1 MKIKA
6 AVVREKGGPFVIEDI
21 ELDEPRADEVLVRI
35 VSSGLCHTD
44 LVARMQYL
52 PIPLPGVFGHEGA
65 GIVEKVG
72 SQVTKVK
79 PGDHVATSFMSCG
92 SCTNCKRGIPGWCSE
107 FRRLNFGG
115 RRADGSATM
124 KKKGETIYGSFFGQS
139 TFATHAVINE
149 RSVIKVQAD
158 VPVEILSPMG
168 CGIQTGAGGVINTLK
183 AKPGSSIAV
192 FGIGS
197 VGLSAIM
204 AAVVSG
210 CTKIIGID
218 VVPERLKLA
227 KEFGATDIIDSGK
240 SNAVEE
246 IRKLTG
252 GGIEFTLE
260 CTGIP
265 KVLRQAVDSLMMGGT
280 CGLIGVAPVGVEVNL
295 EMQTVLD
302 GRTLKGIV
310 EGDCISDIFIPQ
322 LIDLYKQGRFPFDR
336 LLKFYP
342 MDKINEAAE
351 DSEKGK
357 TLKAVLKP

>member
-1 MKIKA
+1 
-6 AVVREKGGPFVIEDI
+6 
-21 ELDEPRADEVLVRI
+21 
-35 VSSGLCHTD
+35 
-44 LVARMQYL
+44 
-52 PIPLPGVFGHEGA
+52 
-65 GIVEKVG
+65 
-72 SQVTKVK
+72 
-79 PGDHVATSFMSCG
+79 
-92 SCTNCKRGIPGWCSE
+92 
-107 FRRLNFGG
+107 
-115 RRADGSATM
+115 M

-139 TFATHAVINE
+139 TFATHALMHE
-149 RSVIKVQAD
+149 RSVIKVPAD

-183 AKPGSSIAV
+183 AKPGSRIAI

-197 VGLSAIM
+197 VGLSAVM

-210 CTKIIGID
+210 CTGIIGVD
-218 VVPERLKLA
+218 VVEERLKLA
-227 KEFGATDIIDSGK
+227 REFGATDVINSGK
-240 SNAVEE
+240 TDAVAE
-246 IRKLTG
+246 IRKLTD

-265 KVLRQAVDSLMMGGT
+265 KVFRQAVDSLMMGGT

-302 GRTLKGIV
+302 GRSIKGIV
-310 EGDCISDIFIPQ
+310 EGDCISEIFIPQ
-322 LIDLYKQGRFPFDR
+322 LIELYKRGRFPFDR

-357 TLKAVLKP
+357 TLKAVLRP